1 MIDVD
6 HEALFEPRHSR
17 PLGIA
22 ALEDDDRVGRIVDAQ
37 AGGGSRYVKLYT
49 GLSEADLAEG
59 IAAAHR
65 HGMRAIAHLND
76 VSWTRAAELGID
88 GLVHMMPTSPELLP
102 ADRRE
107 SYRARRRPAGFQ
119 FFEWYEAADLDAPE
133 VRRLRPVFARQGPV
147 IGEPVPRAVS
157 RWHTEQRLHS
167 FDLPA
172 LLGRQGLPELQPVD
186 PRVLRSLQ
194 RLREPGEGVPDREA
208 LARAAHLSASRFNH
222 LFSDELGV
230 SFRSYRIWTQ
240 VRRAMAAYRPD
251 GSLTEA
257 ALDGAFADSAHFSRM
272 FRHTFG
278 MTPSSVLRPLRA
290 VNVLG

>member
-1 MIDVD
+1 VLSGN
-6 HEALFEPRHSR
+6 ALTLCADKALYLGEIPATGWHRH
-17 PLGIA
+17 A
-22 ALEDDDRVGRIVDAQ
+22 APVL
-37 AGGGSRYVKLYT
+37 LL
-49 GLSEADLAEG
+49 GLSGRFRL
-59 IAAAHR
+59 
-65 HGMRAIAHLND
+65 
-76 VSWTRAAELGID
+76 
-88 GLVHMMPTSPELLP
+88 LLP
-102 ADRRE
+102 AGRVETCHSALVD
-107 SYRARRRPAGFQ
+107 AGVEHVFDPQ
-119 FFEWYEAADLDAPE
+119 GERVALMYLEPDAPE

-147 IGEPVPRAVS
+147 IGEPVPRSVS

-172 LLGRQGLPELQPVD
+172 LLGRAGLPELQPVD

-194 RLREPGEGVPDREA
+194 RLREAGEGVPDRDA
-208 LARAAHLSASRFNH
+208 LARSAHLSASRFNH

-290 VNVLG
+290 VNLLG

>member
-1 MIDVD
+1 VLSGN
-6 HEALFEPRHSR
+6 ALTLCADKALYLGEIPATGWHRH
-17 PLGIA
+17 A
-22 ALEDDDRVGRIVDAQ
+22 APVL
-37 AGGGSRYVKLYT
+37 LL
-49 GLSEADLAEG
+49 GLSGRFRL
-59 IAAAHR
+59 
-65 HGMRAIAHLND
+65 
-76 VSWTRAAELGID
+76 
-88 GLVHMMPTSPELLP
+88 LLP
-102 ADRRE
+102 AGRVETCHSALVD
-107 SYRARRRPAGFQ
+107 AGVEHVFDPQ
-119 FFEWYEAADLDAPE
+119 GERVALMYLEPDAPE

-147 IGEPVPRAVS
+147 IGEPVPRSVS

-194 RLREPGEGVPDREA
+194 RLREAGEGVPDRDA
-208 LARAAHLSASRFNH
+208 LARSAHLSASRFNH

-290 VNVLG
+290 VNLLG